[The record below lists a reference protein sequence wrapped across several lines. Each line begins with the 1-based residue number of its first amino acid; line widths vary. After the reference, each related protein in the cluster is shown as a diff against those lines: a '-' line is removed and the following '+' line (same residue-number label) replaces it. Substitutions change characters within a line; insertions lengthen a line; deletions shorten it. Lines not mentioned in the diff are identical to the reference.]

1 MRPQPRQDP
10 SGVCGCNEPDVDSDG
25 DGVLDCN
32 DGCPTD
38 SSKLDPGQCGCD
50 QVDTADCTQ
59 PCICDWNAGTCEC
72 NPEVQDRLD
81 AFDQFDVDQSGTLDA
96 AELQTLID
104 NKCDREPCPTAQE
117 FLLGDAEEGR
127 PGADQNGDGLLNY
140 DEWVDFIRTDFENSG
155 GCECDATDTCDIAAD
170 GEACECDPQCF
181 ECPEEQ
187 PKACEQGDG
196 FPICVGAEQAC
207 PPVNCNNAGTEC
219 PGESVCTG
227 MSAHCASS
235 CDAETDCADGFHC
248 WFEQGV
254 CVPDGDVEVAWVE
267 CAPGDDTACS
277 DGQFCFEFRECV
289 DVCAQDSDCQEGY
302 GCEPERGVCRPLD
315 DRICPPDQP
324 VRCDNDDGSFFCISD
339 GERCDGGLVCQV
351 GEISVSIQ
359 TVIHSVIGVRS
370 AHLLD
375 HKPAQHL
382 EQMTSATLAKP
393 ASRCTVNVSIP
404 VIPIRGVP
412 RAFVM

>member
-1 MRPQPRQDP
+1 MVMASLTATMVAQPTVRKLSRASADAIKSIP
-10 SGVCGCNEPDVDSDG
+10 
-25 DGVLDCN
+25 
-32 DGCPTD
+32 PTVF
-38 SSKLDPGQCGCD
+38 SLVFVTGT
-50 QVDTADCTQ
+50 QVPANVTQ
-59 PCICDWNAGTCEC
+59 KFKIG
-72 NPEVQDRLD
+72 LD
-81 AFDQFDVDQSGTLDA
+81 AFGEFDVDQSGTLDA

-127 PGADQNGDGLLNY
+127 PGADLDGDGLLSY
-140 DEWVDFIRTDFENSG
+140 QEWVDFIRTDFENSG
-155 GCECDATDTCDIAAD
+155 GCECDATDACDIAAD

-196 FPICVGAEQAC
+196 FPICVGAEQPC

-289 DVCAQDSDCQEGY
+289 DVV
-302 GCEPERGVCRPLD
+302 RRT
-315 DRICPPDQP
+315 RIARKVTD
-324 VRCDNDDGSFFCISD
+324 VSLSVVFVARLMTGS
-339 GERCDGGLVCQV
+339 V
-351 GEISVSIQ
+351 
-359 TVIHSVIGVRS
+359 H
-370 AHLLD
+370 
-375 HKPAQHL
+375 P
-382 EQMTSATLAKP
+382 TSQ
-393 ASRCTVNVSIP
+393 
-404 VIPIRGVP
+404 
-412 RAFVM
+412 